1 MGGKRERE
9 RERGCRYSR
18 DPKID
23 PPRTVCGDIRNT
35 VPYISL
41 SLSFHHAL
49 ITKREREREAR
60 RKYTRYKAPFHESI
74 QRVNRPIFFNPEKRG
89 IYFLTDVEN
98 GKL

>member
-1 MGGKRERE
+1 MWAGRE

-49 ITKREREREAR
+49 ITKRERERERSEA
-60 RKYTRYKAPFHESI
+60 
-74 QRVNRPIFFNPEKRG
+74 
-89 IYFLTDVEN
+89 
-98 GKL
+98 